1 MVPAEKIPF
10 GVDELKCL
18 LNEHGLSI
26 IRHSPT
32 LDPSQAQWAPV
43 CLR

>member
-1 MVPAEKIPF
+1 MVPAEQIPF
-10 GVDELKCL
+10 GVDKLQCL
-18 LNEHGLSI
+18 LNQHGLSI

-32 LDPSQAQWAPV
+32 LDPAQAQRAPV